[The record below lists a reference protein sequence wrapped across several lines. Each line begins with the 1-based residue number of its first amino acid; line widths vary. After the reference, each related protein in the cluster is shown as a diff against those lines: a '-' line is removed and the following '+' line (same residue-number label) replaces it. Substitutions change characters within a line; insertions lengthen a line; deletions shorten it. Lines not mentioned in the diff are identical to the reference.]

1 MARMRHPP
9 PSRKARVT
17 NPPHPAHHGP
27 DGRFRIPWPL
37 EIADARGGAGILRW
51 QWERMR
57 HPRAPDPSPEQV
69 PVVPHAAAESRNEP
83 GEIRVTW
90 VGHATFLVQAGGLN
104 VLTDPHWSRRASP
117 TQRLGPARFQEP
129 GIPFD
134 ELPRID
140 AVLLSHD
147 HFDHLDHGTVERLRD
162 RFRNELRWITPLG
175 YRGWFDDLG
184 VAVTELDWWGETEVD
199 GPEGAVRVVC
209 APAQHWTRRTMRGTN
224 TRLWASFA
232 LLLPDG
238 RRAYFGG
245 DSGYFR
251 GYREIGERLG
261 PFDLSLLPIGAYD
274 PRWFMAPAHMN
285 PEEAVRAWR
294 DLGARGAFVP
304 MHWGTFRLTDEDP
317 LEPPVRLRAAWEA
330 EALPPG
336 DLQVLRHGETLV
348 LGTDGQR
355 RLGG

>member
-1 MARMRHPP
+1 MADATSPTR
-9 PSRKARVT
+9 RKAHVT
-17 NPPHPAHHGP
+17 DAPLPAHHGP
-27 DGRFRIPWPL
+27 GGRFRIPWPL
-37 EIADARGGAGILRW
+37 EIADARGGAGVLRW
-51 QWERMR
+51 QWERMW
-57 HPRAPDPSPEQV
+57 HKRAPNPSREQL
-69 PVVPHAAAESRNEP
+69 PVVRHAVARSRVRR

-117 TQRLGPARFQEP
+117 TQAFGPARFQAP
-129 GIPFD
+129 GLPF
-134 ELPRID
+134 ERLPRID

-147 HFDHLDHGTVERLRD
+147 HFDHLDRDTVERLRD
-162 RFRNELRWITPLG
+162 RFRNQLRWITPLG
-175 YRGWFDDLG
+175 YRAWFDDLG
-184 VAVTELDWWGETEVD
+184 VAVTELDWWDEAELD
-199 GPEGAVRVVC
+199 SPEGAVRVVC

-224 TRLWASFA
+224 ARLWASFA

-238 RRAYFGG
+238 KRVYFGG

-261 PFDLSLLPIGAYD
+261 PFDVSLLPIGAYD

-294 DLGARGAFVP
+294 DLGAHGAFVP

-330 EALPPG
+330 EALPPA
-336 DLQVLRHGETLV
+336 DLHVLRHGETL
-348 LGTDGQR
+348 LLDPRGQPR
-355 RLGG
+355 PGR

>member
-1 MARMRHPP
+1 MSDAPRPP
-9 PSRKARVT
+9 
-17 NPPHPAHHGP
+17 HHGP

-37 EIADARGGAGILRW
+37 EVAETRAAGAIFRW

-57 HPRAPDPSPEQV
+57 RKPAPNPTPEQV
-69 PVVPHAAAESRNEP
+69 PVVPHPTVQKRAAP
-83 GEIRVTW
+83 GRINVTW
-90 VGHATFLVQAGGLN
+90 VGHSTFLVQAGGLN
-104 VLTDPHWSRRASP
+104 ILTDPHWSRRASP
-117 TQRLGPARFQEP
+117 TQRIGPARFQEP

-134 ELPRID
+134 ALPPID

-162 RFRNELRWITPLG
+162 RFGAGLRWITPLG
-175 YRGWFDDLG
+175 YRGWFGDLG
-184 VAVTELDWWGETEVD
+184 VTVTELDWWEETEVD
-199 GPEGAVRVVC
+199 APGGAARIAC

-238 RRAYFGG
+238 RRVYFGG

-261 PFDLSLLPIGAYD
+261 PFDLSLLPIGAYA
-274 PRWFMAPAHMN
+274 PRWFMAPAHTD
-285 PEEAVRAWR
+285 PDEAVRAWR
-294 DLGARGAFVP
+294 DLGGRGAFVP
-304 MHWGTFRLTDEDP
+304 MHWGTFRLSDEDP

-330 EALPPG
+330 EGLPPD
-336 DLQVLRHGETLV
+336 DLHVLRHGETLV
-348 LGTDGQR
+348 LGTDGKR
-355 RLGG
+355 RVGR

>member
-1 MARMRHPP
+1 VSEPP
-9 PSRKARVT
+9 R
-17 NPPHPAHHGP
+17 PAHHGP

-37 EIADARGGAGILRW
+37 EIADQRSGGGVLRW

-57 HPRAPDPSPEQV
+57 QTRAPNPAPEQV
-69 PVVPHAAAESRNEP
+69 PVVPHAVASPRAAH
-83 GEIRVTW
+83 GELRVTW
-90 VGHATFLVQAGGLN
+90 VGHATFLIQAGGLN
-104 VLTDPHWSRRASP
+104 LLTDPHWSRRASP
-117 TQRLGPARFQEP
+117 TQLVGPARFQAP

-134 ELPRID
+134 ELPPID

-147 HFDHLDHGTVERLRD
+147 HYDHLDHATVGHLRD
-162 RFRNELRWITPLG
+162 RFGSGLRWITPLG
-175 YRGWFDDLG
+175 YRAWFRDAG
-184 VAVTELDWWGETEVD
+184 VTAVTELDWWGETEVRGDD
-199 GPEGAVRVVC
+199 GTVRVTC
-209 APAQHWTRRTMRGTN
+209 APAQHWTRRRLRETN
-224 TRLWASFA
+224 SRLWASYA
-232 LLLPDG
+232 LALPGGG
-238 RRAYFGG
+238 RVYFGG

-294 DLGARGAFVP
+294 DLGGRGAFVP

-330 EALPPG
+330 EHLPPA
-336 DLQVLRHGETLV
+336 DLNVPRHGETLV
-348 LGTDGQR
+348 LKG
-355 RLGG
+355 

>member
-1 MARMRHPP
+1 MTDAARP
-9 PSRKARVT
+9 T
-17 NPPHPAHHGP
+17 HHGP

-57 HPRAPDPSPEQV
+57 QKRAPNPSPEQV
-69 PVVPHAAAESRNEP
+69 PVVPHAVAPSRNRP

-104 VLTDPHWSRRASP
+104 LLTDPHWSRRASP
-117 TQRLGPARFQEP
+117 SQRIGPARFQEP
-129 GIPFD
+129 GVAFD
-134 ELPRID
+134 DLPRID
-140 AVLLSHD
+140 AVLFSHD
-147 HFDHLDHGTVERLRD
+147 HFDHLDHETVERLRD
-162 RFRNELRWITPLG
+162 RFGNEPRWITPLG
-175 YRGWFDDLG
+175 YRGWFADLD
-184 VAVTELDWWGETEVD
+184 VAVTELDWCDETEVD
-199 GPEGAVRVVC
+199 GPEGAVRIVC

-238 RRAYFGG
+238 GRVYFGG

-251 GYREIGERLG
+251 GYREIGARLG

-294 DLGARGAFVP
+294 DLGAHGAFVP

-330 EALPPG
+330 ESLPPG
-336 DLQVLRHGETLV
+336 DLHLLRHGETLV
-348 LGTDGQR
+348 LDR
-355 RLGG
+355 